1 MRVITGLVTALVA
14 ISGVSGGEPRADY
27 RSVTVQGGGAITG
40 KTIFR
45 KPLPDHAVER
55 FPVSGKWPGCG
66 TGIREVVNV
75 DVKDGA
81 LRGCFVLID
90 DIHEGKPWP
99 KTPASA
105 LLNQKGCRFLPPLQ
119 IVRNGTPV
127 SVRNSDPDVLHNV
140 NVKENIELSSGRTVS
155 KMLFNLAQ
163 PVPGDLKKVLKA
175 SESPFLTVGCEIH
188 NWMVA
193 YMLAPEHPYA
203 AIVDKDGKF
212 RIDDVPP
219 GTYSLTAWHPML
231 GKRKATVTVTAAGL
245 ANVEFDFGR

>member
-1 MRVITGLVTALVA
+1 MRVIAGLVAALVA
-14 ISGVSGGEPRADY
+14 IPASGAPADY
-27 RSVTVQGGGAITG
+27 RTVTVSGGGAITG

-45 KPLPDHAVER
+45 KPLPENAVER

-66 TGIREVVNV
+66 IGMREVVHV

-81 LRGCFVLID
+81 LRGCFVLLD

-99 KTPASA
+99 KIAAPP

-119 IVRNGTPV
+119 IVRNGTPI

-155 KMLFNLAQ
+155 KMLFNFAQ

-175 SESPFLTVGCEIH
+175 PDSPFLTVGCEIH

-203 AIVDKDGKF
+203 AIVDEHGKF

-219 GTYSLTAWHPML
+219 GTYSLTAWHPTL
-231 GKRKATVTVTAAGL
+231 GKRKATVTVAAGGV
-245 ANVEFDFGR
+245 ANVEFDFGK

>member
-1 MRVITGLVTALVA
+1 MRLVTGLVVALVTVFG
-14 ISGVSGGEPRADY
+14 SEPRAAY
-27 RSVTVQGGGAITG
+27 RTVTVTGGGAITG

-45 KPLPDHAVER
+45 KPLPENSVER

-66 TGIREVVNV
+66 TGIREVVHV

-81 LRGCFVLID
+81 LRGCFVLLD

-99 KTPASA
+99 KTAVSV

-119 IVRNGTPV
+119 IVRNGTKV
-127 SVRNSDPDVLHNV
+127 TVRNSDPNVLHNV
-140 NVKENIELSSGRTVS
+140 NVKESIDLSSDRTVS
-155 KMLFNLAQ
+155 KMLFNFAQ
-163 PVPGDLKKVLKA
+163 PVQGDIKKVLKA
-175 SESPFLTVGCEIH
+175 PDSPFLVVGCDIH

-203 AIVDKDGKF
+203 AIVDEHGNF

-219 GTYSLTAWHPML
+219 GTYSLTAWHPKL
-231 GKRKATVTVTAAGL
+231 GKRKATVTVPAAGV
-245 ANVEFDFGR
+245 ANVEFDFGT

>member
-1 MRVITGLVTALVA
+1 MRVITGIVAALVA
-14 ISGVSGGEPRADY
+14 IHGSGARADY
-27 RSVTVQGGGAITG
+27 RSVTVSGGGAITG
-40 KTIFR
+40 KTLFR
-45 KPLPDHAVER
+45 KPLPPNAVER

-66 TGIREVVNV
+66 TGIREVVHV

-81 LRGCFVLID
+81 LRGCFVMLD
-90 DIHEGKPWP
+90 EIHEGKPWP
-99 KTPASA
+99 NTAAPV

-127 SVRNSDPDVLHNV
+127 TVRNSDPNVLHNV
-140 NVKENIELSSGRTVS
+140 NVKETIELSSDRTVS
-155 KMLFNLAQ
+155 KMLFNFAQ

-175 SESPFLTVGCEIH
+175 PDSPFLVVGCDIH

-203 AIVDKDGKF
+203 AIVDEHGHF

-219 GTYSLTAWHPML
+219 GTYSLTAWHPKL
-231 GKRKATVTVTAAGL
+231 GKRKATVTVPPRGV
-245 ANVEFDFGR
+245 ANVDFDFGS

>member
-1 MRVITGLVTALVA
+1 VAALVA
-14 ISGVSGGEPRADY
+14 IYGAEARSDY
-27 RSVTVQGGGAITG
+27 RSGTVNGGGAITG

-45 KPLPDHAVER
+45 KPLPVNAVER

-66 TGIREVVNV
+66 TGIREVVHV
-75 DVKDGA
+75 DVKNGA
-81 LRGCFVLID
+81 LRGCFVLLE

-99 KTPASA
+99 KTAAPV
-105 LLNQKGCRFLPPLQ
+105 LLDQKGCRFLPPLQ

-127 SVRNSDPDVLHNV
+127 TVRNSDRDVLHNV
-140 NVKENIELSSGRTVS
+140 NVKESIQLSGDRTVS
-155 KMLFNLAQ
+155 KMLFNFAQ

-175 SESPFLTVGCEIH
+175 PDSPFLVVGCDIH

-203 AIVDKDGKF
+203 AIVDEHGNF

-219 GTYSLTAWHPML
+219 GTYSLSAWHPKL
-231 GKRKATVTVTAAGL
+231 GKRKATVTVSPGGVAS
-245 ANVEFDFGR
+245 VEFDFGN